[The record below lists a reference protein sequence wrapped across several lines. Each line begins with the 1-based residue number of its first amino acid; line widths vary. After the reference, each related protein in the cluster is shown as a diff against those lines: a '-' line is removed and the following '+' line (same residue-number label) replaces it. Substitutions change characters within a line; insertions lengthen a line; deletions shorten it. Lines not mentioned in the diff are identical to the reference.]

1 MSSFDLRPATLA
13 DAAFVYH
20 VAETTMRS
28 HVESAG
34 KKWAAERMR
43 AKCAQDA
50 ADALARIIVV
60 NGEDAGYFKVESRP
74 DEIVIDALL
83 LSPKHQRSGIGSQL
97 LSGVLRESAERQVPL
112 RLFVYH
118 ANPAKSFWERQGF
131 VAAGEANGHVQ
142 MERLPR

>member
-1 MSSFDLRPATLA
+1 MNGLTLRPSTPA
-13 DAAFVYH
+13 DAGFVYR
-20 VAETTMRS
+20 VAETTMRA

-43 AKCAQDA
+43 AKCEQDA
-50 ADALARIIVV
+50 ADAQTRVV
-60 NGEDAGYFKVESRP
+60 VVDGEDAGFFKVESRA

-83 LSPKHQRSGIGSQL
+83 LLPERQRGGIGSRL
-97 LSGVLRESAERQVPL
+97 LTSVLRESIERQVPL
-112 RLFVYH
+112 RLSVYH

-131 VAAGEANGHVQ
+131 VAVGEANDHVQ